1 MDMNCCKFCGKVLER
16 DDDGDRYW
24 LKCLI
29 SKWLYKMELMWELA
43 F

>member
-24 LKCLI
+24 WLCPDIKC
-29 SKWLYKMELMWELA
+29 KFWEQGKA
-43 F
+43 